1 MKKILK
7 ISEIL
12 GVLSI
17 FVFLSLG
24 CTKKVEMVRANT
36 PEEAINLFN
45 TYNLENNVEEMVK
58 LYSDEYIDYIGYDA
72 SQIIKIMKSNR
83 KDLNIKSS
91 TVKSIEDVNENLKK
105 AVVTISAVVD
115 NEDTTE
121 DYVYALI
128 KEDGGWSVSPDGITE
143 CIEFD
148 VPMNKE
154 KELNLNLVKEAVQ
167 FDGVLIRVNLYNDT
181 SNSYVFGTTDE
192 KTEIIVETTEGT
204 FTSIVEEPQKIEKK
218 ARNYFIAKIEN
229 LKGDITK
236 VTVTSVFDVDKDGNA
251 ILDTKK
257 DITAY
262 SK

>member
-1 MKKILK
+1 MEEVSVEEFKLFKEKMDNFI
-7 ISEIL
+7 
-12 GVLSI
+12 
-17 FVFLSLG
+17 
-24 CTKKVEMVRANT
+24 TKDAETFYFRNLM
-36 PEEAINLFN
+36 EAIHDSNYMNEVNSVMEYVRKERTAKEIDELFQM
-45 TYNLENNVEEMVK
+45 LRAKAEGQFK
-58 LYSDEYIDYIGYDA
+58 L
-72 SQIIKIMKSNR
+72 R
-83 KDLNIKSS
+83 
-91 TVKSIEDVNENLKK
+91 
-105 AVVTISAVVD
+105 
-115 NEDTTE
+115 DTTE

>member
-1 MKKILK
+1 MKKTLK
-7 ISEIL
+7 ISGI
-12 GVLSI
+12 LSI
-17 FVFLSLG
+17 LSVFVFLSFG

-36 PEEAINLFN
+36 AEEAINLFN
-45 TYNLENNVEEMVK
+45 TYNLENNIEEMVK
-58 LYSDEYIDYIGYDA
+58 LYSNEYIDYIGYDVN
-72 SQIIKIMKSNR
+72 QIIKVMKKNR
-83 KDLNIKSS
+83 KELNIKSS
-91 TVKSIEDVNENLKK
+91 IVKSIEDVNENLKK

-115 NEDTTE
+115 EEETIE

-128 KEDGGWSVSPDGITE
+128 KEDDGWSVSPDGIIE
-143 CIEFD
+143 CIDFD
-148 VPMNKE
+148 VPMNNE

-167 FDGVLIRVNLYNDT
+167 FDGALIRVNLYNAT

-192 KTEIIVETTEGT
+192 KTEIVVETTEGT
-204 FTSIVEEPQKIEKK
+204 FTSVVEEPQKIEKK

-236 VTVTSVFDVDKDGNA
+236 VTVTSLFDLDKDGNA
-251 ILDTKK
+251 ILDTKR

>member
-7 ISEIL
+7 IS
-12 GVLSI
+12 GVLSILWI
-17 FVFLSLG
+17 FVFLSFG
-24 CTKKVEMVRANT
+24 CTKKVEMVRPNT
-36 PEEAINLFN
+36 AEEAINLFN
-45 TYNLENNVEEMVK
+45 KYNLENNVEEMVK
-58 LYSDEYIDYIGYDA
+58 LYSNEYIDYIGYDA
-72 SQIIKIMKSNR
+72 SQIIKIMKKNR

>member
-45 TYNLENNVEEMVK
+45 KYNLENNVEEMVK
-58 LYSDEYIDYIGYDA
+58 LYSNEYIDYIGYDA

>member
-1 MKKILK
+1 
-7 ISEIL
+7 
-12 GVLSI
+12 
-17 FVFLSLG
+17 
-24 CTKKVEMVRANT
+24 
-36 PEEAINLFN
+36 
-45 TYNLENNVEEMVK
+45 MVK
-58 LYSDEYIDYIGYDA
+58 LYSNEYIDYVGYDA